1 MLLSYYFAMTAKKL
15 LMKICGWIVAIV
27 LVIGFFHVYDV
38 ITDTSYKLKP
48 GEKFQ
53 EVSGKS
59 MGEKFPDG
67 IIIVDTLANPSIGDV
82 ISFECL
88 VDKCDKVVTNHRLVG
103 IDSNGC
109 MSIVGDNQN
118 ASWDT
123 NDYGC
128 LMPDE
133 IKILGVVIDK
143 YLCEQN

>member
-1 MLLSYYFAMTAKKL
+1 MKKL
-15 LMKICGWIVAIV
+15 LTEILVWTAALIVVVCI
-27 LVIGFFHVYDV
+27 FYVYEFV
-38 ITDTSYKLKP
+38 TDNEYHLKD

-53 EVSGKS
+53 YVNGAS
-59 MGEKFPDG
+59 MGYTPNGGDDR
-67 IIIVDTLANPSIGDV
+67 IVVDTLATPKISDI

-88 VDKCDKVVTNHRLVG
+88 VDKCHHVVTVHRLVG

-109 MSIVGDNQN
+109 MQIVGDNQN

-143 YLCEQN
+143 